1 MKRTLLIVSA
11 ALLMF
16 SLFVWGAP
24 LTFAQAQSPA
34 PLTEDQRARVVS
46 NCTTIKNT
54 LNQLRASDALLRVN
68 RGQAYETLS
77 SRLMDT
83 FNSRLNGN
91 SLDAKGM
98 LSVTATFDA
107 NLAAFRT
114 AYQSYE
120 RQLVAAIR
128 IDCAK
133 DPDGFHAAIADAR
146 TKRAVVHEQ
155 VLKLHQSIDDYKTV
169 VNDFYEDYKRVADG
183 L

>member
-1 MKRTLLIVSA
+1 MKRTLLITGA
-11 ALLMF
+11 ALLVF
-16 SLFVWGAP
+16 TLFAWGAP
-24 LTFAQAQSPA
+24 LTMAQAQAPA
-34 PLTEDQRARVVS
+34 PLTDEQRARVVS

-68 RGQAYETLS
+68 RGQSYETLS

-83 FNSRLNGN
+83 FNARLSGNG
-91 SLDAKGM
+91 LDAKGM
-98 LSVTATFDA
+98 LSVTSTYDA

-133 DPDGFHAAIADAR
+133 EPDAFHAAIADAR
-146 TKRAVVHEQ
+146 TKRGAVHTQ

-169 VNDFYEDYKRVADG
+169 VTDFYEDYKRVAEG
-183 L
+183 M